1 MKDPLCKRRGQRVR
15 HAERAVFL
23 INTAYNV
30 QGGQKDAKRTL
41 AHARAL
47 PVSAPKQP
55 YDLSA
60 NNLPGHS
67 CWLMSDMSV
76 EHDTGFVLQRSY
88 AAKQSK
94 VLFYTEIAQ
103 SCHSCLCFV

>member
-1 MKDPLCKRRGQRVR
+1 MKEPLCEPRGQRVR
-15 HAERAVFL
+15 RGERAGFL

-30 QGGQKDAKRTL
+30 REGQKDVKRTL

-47 PVSAPKQP
+47 PVSGPKQP

-60 NNLPGHS
+60 DANNLLGHS

-76 EHDTGFVLQRSY
+76 EHDIGFVLQRAY
-88 AAKQSK
+88 AAKSP
-94 VLFYTEIAQ
+94 FYTEIAQ